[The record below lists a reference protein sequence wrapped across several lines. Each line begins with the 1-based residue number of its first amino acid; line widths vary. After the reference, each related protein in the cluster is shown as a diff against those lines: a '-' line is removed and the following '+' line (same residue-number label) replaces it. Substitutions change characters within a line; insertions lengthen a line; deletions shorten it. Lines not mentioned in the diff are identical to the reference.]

1 MNLSNAQ
8 DVVGSMVIIKMG
20 LEQELLH
27 LLISMLVT
35 LLIDRYY

>member
-8 DVVGSMVIIKMG
+8 DVGSMVIIKMG